1 MSSFNALLAL
11 QEREDVTIPA
21 LRRQLIETEKGIE
34 NLVNAIQQ
42 GILTASTKQRLEEL
56 KKQKEELSLG
66 IARAELQK
74 PKLTREYM
82 EHWFS
87 QFRGGSLDDRTFQKR
102 LIDTFVNAVYVYDDK
117 LVLTYNY
124 QHGTQTVTRKEV
136 EDFLSSDLAE
146 MSPPKKRGRSQTGIG
161 LFVF

>member
-1 MSSFNALLAL
+1 M
-11 QEREDVTIPA
+11 E
-21 LRRQLIETEKGIE
+21 
-34 NLVNAIQQ
+34 
-42 GILTASTKQRLEEL
+42 
-56 KKQKEELSLG
+56 KQKEELSLS
-66 IARAELQK
+66 ITRAELQK
-74 PKLTREYM
+74 LKLTREYM

-87 QFRGGSLDDRTFQKR
+87 QFRGGNPDDRTFQKR

-146 MSPPKKRGRSQTGIG
+146 MPPPFGDSNARGRQSRPVSAPSAALRAAALRNAAAAAVRNSPPPLAAANSRCKRAAAQKGRAAD
-161 LFVF
+161 LPLR